1 MKSNVIKLKSF
12 SGLKR
17 RILQDKKIRT
27 AYEKLGPEFAL
38 IESIIEKRLKKGM
51 SQATLAQKIGTKQS
65 AIARLESG
73 SYNPSVA
80 FLDKVAK
87 ALDADLTIS
96 LSK

>member
-1 MKSNVIKLKSF
+1 MIRLKSF
-12 SGLKR
+12 VGLKR
-17 RILQDKKIRT
+17 KLLKDKKILT

-38 IESIIEKRLKKGM
+38 IESIIEKRLNKGM
-51 SQATLAQKIGTKQS
+51 SQKALAQKIGTKQS

-87 ALDADLTIS
+87 ALDSELMIS
-96 LSK
+96 LS